1 MKALDKKLWRELYAL
16 KAQAFTIALV
26 VAAGIAGIVALQSD
40 AYSIATSR
48 DRYYASHRFADV
60 FATLK
65 RAPEDVAGRLEAIP
79 GVTVVET
86 RLGESVLLPLPWLD
100 EPAVGQIVSL
110 PSHGGEP
117 RLNALYVREGRLP
130 EPGRPDEVLVHESFA
145 KAQKLRPG
153 DPLPAVLNGV
163 LRELHIVG
171 VALSPEFVFPVG
183 GGGILTDD
191 QHFGV
196 LWMDRDA
203 LADAFQMQGAFNDV
217 VLSLRPGTV
226 PAGVVDALDRE
237 LAAYGGLGARARDKQ
252 ASNQMLDSE
261 LGQLSSMAAVV
272 PLIFL
277 GVAAFLIHVVLGRIV
292 QLQRGEIATLKAV
305 GYGDRQIGWHFLEL
319 VGAIALIGAGL
330 GFGLGAWLGSLMLE
344 LYRPYFKFPSF
355 DFALDLGAAGTSVAA
370 SLAAALLGGYGAA
383 RRVSRLPPAE
393 AMQPEAPTSY
403 RRGWLEALGL
413 GRLLPATWKMVIR
426 TLARRPLRAGLAA
439 LGVAFALATVVSA
452 RFGTDAFDALIDL
465 EFHQARREDLA
476 VSYRMPLGPE
486 AAREL
491 AHLPGVLAA
500 EPERMVGVRMRVGPR
515 WRDVALVGHLEG
527 ETLRRIVEWPRATVA
542 VPPEGVVLTAKLA
555 EVLGVA
561 PGDQVSVEVLEGDR
575 RVRLVP
581 VTGVAHE
588 VFGLWGHMEMG
599 ELNALLGEER
609 GVASGARLRVDP
621 HALADVERRVTDLPK
636 VAALMRRQA
645 MVDRLRQQSGDN
657 MGTTTFILTLFGVT
671 LAIGVVYNQA
681 RIALSTRARELASLR
696 VLGFTRREVASVL
709 LGELGLQVAVAVPL
723 GMLLGAWLSDLIMKM
738 VDQEQFRFPSA
749 TSAATYAF
757 AAVVTVAAAVA
768 SAAGVKRRL
777 DRIDLVSALKTRE

>member
-1 MKALDKKLWRELYAL
+1 MRALDKKLWRELYAL

-26 VAAGIAGIVALQSD
+26 VACGIAGIVALQSD

-65 RAPEDVAGRLEAIP
+65 RAPEEVAGRLESVP
-79 GVTVVET
+79 GVNVVET
-86 RLGESVLLPLPWLD
+86 RLSESVLLPLPWLD

-110 PSHGGEP
+110 PPHGAEP
-117 RLNALYVREGRLP
+117 RLNAIYLREGRLP

-163 LRELHIVG
+163 LRELRVVG

-183 GGGILTDD
+183 SGGILTDD
-191 QHFGV
+191 QRFGI
-196 LWMDRDA
+196 LWMDRDV
-203 LADAFQMQGAFNDV
+203 LGDAFQMQGAFNDV
-217 VLSLRPGTV
+217 VVSLRPGTAA
-226 PAGVVDALDRE
+226 AGVVDALDRE

-252 ASNQMLDSE
+252 ASNQVLDGE
-261 LGQLSSMAAVV
+261 LGQLSSMASVV
-272 PLIFL
+272 PVIFL
-277 GVAAFLIHVVLGRIV
+277 AVAAFLINVVLGRIV

-305 GYGDRQIGWHFLEL
+305 GYGDRQVGWHFLEL
-319 VGAIALIGAGL
+319 VGAIALIGAAL
-330 GFGLGAWLGSLMLE
+330 GFGLGAWLGSAMLE
-344 LYRPYFKFPSF
+344 LYRPYFQFPTF
-355 DFALDLGAAGTSVAA
+355 DFVLDLGALGTSVAA
-370 SLAAALLGGYGAA
+370 SLAAALVGGYAAA

-393 AMQPEAPTSY
+393 AMQPEAPASY

-413 GRLLPATWKMVIR
+413 GKLLPATWKMVIR
-426 TLARRPLRAGLAA
+426 TVVRRPLRAGLAA
-439 LGVAFALATVVSA
+439 IGIAFALATVVTA
-452 RFGTDAFDALIDL
+452 RFGTDAFEMLIEL
-465 EFHQARREDLA
+465 EFHEARRDDLTVA
-476 VSYRMPLGPE
+476 YRMPLGPE

-500 EPERMVGVRMRVGPR
+500 EPERVVGVRMRVGPR
-515 WRDVALVGHLEG
+515 WRDVPLVGHAEG
-527 ETLRRIVEWPRATVA
+527 ETLRRIVEWPRATVS

-581 VTGVAHE
+581 VTGLASE
-588 VFGLWGHMEMG
+588 VLGLNGHMDMG
-599 ELNALLGEER
+599 ALNALLGEER

-621 HALADVERRVTDLPK
+621 VTLADVERRLADMPK
-636 VAALMRRQA
+636 VAALMRRQSFI
-645 MVDRLRQQSGDN
+645 DRLRQQTGEST
-657 MGTTTFILTLFGVT
+657 GTTTLILTLFGVT
-671 LAIGVVYNQA
+671 LAVGVVYNQA
-681 RIALSTRARELASLR
+681 RIALSTRSRELASLR
-696 VLGFTRREVASVL
+696 VLGFTRAEVTGVL
-709 LGELGLQVAVAVPL
+709 LGELGLQVAVALPL
-723 GMLLGAWLSDLIMKM
+723 GMVLGAWLSQLIMTM